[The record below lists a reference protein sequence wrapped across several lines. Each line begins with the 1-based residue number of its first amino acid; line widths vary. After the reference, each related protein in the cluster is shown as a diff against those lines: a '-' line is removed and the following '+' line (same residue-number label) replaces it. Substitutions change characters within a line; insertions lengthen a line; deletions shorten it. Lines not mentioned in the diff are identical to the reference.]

1 MSDIFIK
8 RKKGESFEA
17 MYRRFSRRFMQSGK
31 KLSVAGK
38 RYHVKKK
45 TKNKRKDSAL
55 RGLKIGEKRAWMVK
69 TGQINEDDRRRG
81 GYRKR

>member
-31 KLSVAGK
+31 KLTVAGK
-38 RYHVKKK
+38 RYHNKKA
-45 TKNKRKDSAL
+45 TKNKRQDSKL
-55 RGLKIGEKRAWMVK
+55 RGLKIANKRAWMVK

-81 GYRKR
+81 GYRRR

>member
-1 MSDIFIK
+1 MSDILIK

-38 RYHVKKK
+38 RYHSKKK
-45 TKNKRKDSAL
+45 TGNKRKDSAL
-55 RGLKIGEKRAWMVK
+55 RGLKITEKRNWMIK
-69 TGQINEDDRRRG
+69 TGKINEDDRKRG
-81 GYRKR
+81 GYRRR